1 MIDIKFPKD
10 TDGLIDRT
18 SSMLDKIESKTV
30 RNDKTGD
37 R

>member
-18 SSMLDKIESKTV
+18 SSMLDKIEPKTV